1 MPDSGASG
9 DSVFVV
15 GVVIFLGGGGF
26 CFLFFCFYLKA
37 NWPPKSSSM
46 NSSGDPATPFIREG
60 QSMCHLVEISVVFL
74 SFAYSFRLV
83 YLFIHQTQLC
93 ICKSLAFCQRLGGKV
108 E

>member
-1 MPDSGASG
+1 
-9 DSVFVV
+9 
-15 GVVIFLGGGGF
+15 
-26 CFLFFCFYLKA
+26 
-37 NWPPKSSSM
+37 
-46 NSSGDPATPFIREG
+46 
-60 QSMCHLVEISVVFL
+60 MCHLVEISVVFL